1 MIVRAA
7 MPFPNGDGT
16 LVPDAPLGGTANHV
30 NRQGLVAIMWVC
42 FAIAS
47 GAVGSRLY
55 IRLYDTR
62 RLQTDDIWIV
72 IAWLAML
79 SMSIVQ
85 MLQQDS
91 LWYVLAVIAR
101 HFAPKQ
107 EHATWQYEQLARW
120 QFPEVKLFWIT
131 LWAVKASLLSIF
143 FRVVHPFTT
152 RRRLWYAVATFVG
165 LSFVACVLMSI
176 LTCSPPS
183 DYFRAGKCSSPAEI
197 QRQRLSVII
206 STILDIVTDMV
217 IMYLPLS
224 VLPLLNLD
232 KRRKIGFAAISG
244 LSIFVVCVS
253 IVRMTQ
259 AIASERVDLVG
270 LTIWSSVE
278 TCVALIVGS
287 LPALRGLL
295 PRGIRR
301 YATNKTR
308 LEMKEND
315 FHPQDSYPLG
325 SRSRTIMV
333 AESIPLDAAHRSA
346 HLDGGIYVQR
356 MFTTHV
362 ETEASSADDLSS
374 LAAAKTAGS
383 LNTT

>member
-1 MIVRAA
+1 
-7 MPFPNGDGT
+7 
-16 LVPDAPLGGTANHV
+16 
-30 NRQGLVAIMWVC
+30 MWVC

-47 GAVGSRLY
+47 CGVGSRLY
-55 IRLYDTR
+55 IRIYDTR

-79 SMSIVQ
+79 TMSTVQ

-91 LWYVLAVIAR
+91 LWYILAVVVRRFEPDKEYAI
-101 HFAPKQ
+101 
-107 EHATWQYEQLARW
+107 WQHEQLTRW
-120 QFPEVKLFWIT
+120 QFPEVNLFWIT

-152 RRRLWYAVATFVG
+152 RRRLWYAVSTFVG
-165 LSFVACVLMSI
+165 LSFVACIVMNTF
-176 LTCSPPS
+176 TCTPPS
-183 DYFRAGKCSSPAEI
+183 DYFRAGQCSSPAEI

-206 STILDIVTDMV
+206 STILDIITDMV

-301 YATNKTR
+301 YATKKSR
-308 LEMKEND
+308 KDMKEND

-333 AESIPLDAAHRSA
+333 AESIPLDDAHRSA
-346 HLDGGIYVQR
+346 QMDGGIYVQR

-362 ETEASSADDLSS
+362 ETEGSSIDELPP
-374 LAAAKTAGS
+374 LAMAKTVGS
-383 LNTT
+383 TSTR